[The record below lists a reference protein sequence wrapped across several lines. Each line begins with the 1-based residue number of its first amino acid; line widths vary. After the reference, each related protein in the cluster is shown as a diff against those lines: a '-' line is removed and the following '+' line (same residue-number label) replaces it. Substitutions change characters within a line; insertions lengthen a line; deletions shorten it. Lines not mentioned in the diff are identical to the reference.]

1 MGGKIKRFASLMW
14 NAEKWYGSIFN
25 LFIFS
30 LSVDREK
37 HEPITHS

>member
-1 MGGKIKRFASLMW
+1 MGGKIKRFASLMR

-25 LFIFS
+25 LFILS

-37 HEPITHS
+37 QESISDS

>member
-14 NAEKWYGSIFN
+14 NAEKWYRSIFN

-30 LSVDREK
+30 LSKTEKNRSRENQK
-37 HEPITHS
+37 